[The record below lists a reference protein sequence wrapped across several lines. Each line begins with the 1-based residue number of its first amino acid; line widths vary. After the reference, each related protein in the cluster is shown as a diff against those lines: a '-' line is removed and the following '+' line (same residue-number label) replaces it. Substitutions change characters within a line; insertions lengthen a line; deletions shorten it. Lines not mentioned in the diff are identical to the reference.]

1 MAQLQQLDWIVLIGT
16 LLFIV
21 VYGVWKSR
29 GQQNIDSYLLGDKQ
43 AKWWMVGLSVM
54 ATQASAITFLS
65 TPGQA
70 YSDGMQFVQFYFG
83 MPIAMV
89 ILCITFIPIYFRLKV
104 YTAYEYLETRFDI
117 KTRLIAA
124 FLFLIQRGLGAGI
137 TIYAPAI
144 ILTTIM
150 GWSLRWT
157 TMIIGSLVILYTV
170 SGGSKAVNQTQKL
183 QMVVIMGGM
192 FVVFLVLLNYLPEG
206 WTLTEALHLA
216 GANNKMNVIDTSFD
230 LNNRYTLFSG
240 VLGSVFLFLAYFG
253 TDQSQV
259 QRYLTGSSI
268 TESRMGLLFNGL
280 LKIPMQFFILLVG
293 IMVFIFYQFHRAPIF
308 FNENV
313 VDHVYETDMAG
324 QLRQIEAEYDALVSD
339 RAQVQSIFKD
349 ALEQNNDGLKASST
363 QQLQT
368 FYAQENDLREQTKS
382 LIKAVDAS
390 IETNDR
396 DYVFLHFFLHHLPK
410 GLVGLLLAVIFSA
423 AMSSSSA
430 ELNSLSSTTTVD
442 MYKRLIRPQA
452 TDKHYLYMSKAF
464 TFFWGI
470 VAVGFAFFASLAEN
484 LIQFV
489 NIVGSLF
496 YGTILGIFMAA
507 FYVKRI
513 TAWPVF
519 LGTILSEATI
529 LILFFKSDISFLW
542 LNPIG
547 CFLVIGFS
555 LILQPMFKRVPV

>member
-1 MAQLQQLDWIVLIGT
+1 
-16 LLFIV
+16 
-21 VYGVWKSR
+21 
-29 GQQNIDSYLLGDKQ
+29 
-43 AKWWMVGLSVM
+43 
-54 ATQASAITFLS
+54 
-65 TPGQA
+65 
-70 YSDGMQFVQFYFG
+70 
-83 MPIAMV
+83 
-89 ILCITFIPIYFRLKV
+89 
-104 YTAYEYLETRFDI
+104 
-117 KTRLIAA
+117 
-124 FLFLIQRGLGAGI
+124 
-137 TIYAPAI
+137 
-144 ILTTIM
+144 
-150 GWSLRWT
+150 
-157 TMIIGSLVILYTV
+157 
-170 SGGSKAVNQTQKL
+170 
-183 QMVVIMGGM
+183 
-192 FVVFLVLLNYLPEG
+192 
-206 WTLTEALHLA
+206 
-216 GANNKMNVIDTSFD
+216 
-230 LNNRYTLFSG
+230 
-240 VLGSVFLFLAYFG
+240 
-253 TDQSQV
+253 
-259 QRYLTGSSI
+259 
-268 TESRMGLLFNGL
+268 
-280 LKIPMQFFILLVG
+280 
-293 IMVFIFYQFHRAPIF
+293 
-308 FNENV
+308 
-313 VDHVYETDMAG
+313 
-324 QLRQIEAEYDALVSD
+324 
-339 RAQVQSIFKD
+339 
-349 ALEQNNDGLKASST
+349 
-363 QQLQT
+363 
-368 FYAQENDLREQTKS
+368 
-382 LIKAVDAS
+382 DAS

-555 LILQPMFKRVPV
+555 LILQPVFKRVPV